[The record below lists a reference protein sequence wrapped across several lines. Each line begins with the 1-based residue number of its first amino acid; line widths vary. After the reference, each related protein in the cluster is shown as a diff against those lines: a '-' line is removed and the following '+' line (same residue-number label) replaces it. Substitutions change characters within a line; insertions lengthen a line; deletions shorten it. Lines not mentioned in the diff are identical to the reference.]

1 MNNLP
6 QGGEAMSKKQYEMI
20 SDEEI
25 ISLIR
30 GDDRLAMDYLIDK
43 YKNLVRKKAKAL
55 YLIGGDREDLIQEG
69 MIGLYKAI
77 RDYQKEKEA
86 SFLTF
91 ADLCV
96 SRQMYTAIKNSN
108 TKKNQPLNNY
118 ISIDSSNYN
127 DDVEGADSISYVAH
141 LAHARSMNP
150 EEMLIDREH
159 TSWLETKLMESLS
172 SFEKKILTLYLDD
185 YSYSKIAQMLK
196 KEPKAIDNGLQ
207 RIKRKL
213 NTALKDLQG

>member
-1 MNNLP
+1 
-6 QGGEAMSKKQYEMI
+6 MSDKQYESF

-25 ISLIR
+25 VTLIR
-30 GDDRLAMDYLIDK
+30 LDDRLAMDFLIGK

-55 YLIGGDREDLIQEG
+55 FLIGGDREDLIQEG

-91 ADLCV
+91 ADLCI
-96 SRQMYTAIKNSN
+96 SRQMYSAIKTSN

-118 ISIDSSNYN
+118 ISIDSSNYAEDN
-127 DDVEGADSISYVAH
+127 EGMDSISYVTN
-141 LAHARSMNP
+141 LASARNVNP
-150 EEMLIDREH
+150 EEMLIDREN
-159 TSWLETKLMESLS
+159 TKILELKLRERLS
-172 SFEKKILTLYLDD
+172 KFEKQILNLYLKD
-185 YSYSKIAQMLK
+185 YNYSIIAQLLD

-207 RIKRKL
+207 RIKKKL
-213 NTALKDLQG
+213 NLALKEM

>member
-1 MNNLP
+1 MIY
-6 QGGEAMSKKQYEMI
+6 QQYEDI

-25 ISLIR
+25 VVLIR
-30 GDDRLAMDYLIDK
+30 EGDTLAMDYLIGK

-55 YLIGGDREDLIQEG
+55 YLIGGDHEDLIQEG

-91 ADLCV
+91 SDLCI
-96 SRQMYTAIKNSN
+96 SRQIYTAIKSSN

-118 ISIDSSNYN
+118 ISIDSSNYT
-127 DDVEGADSISYVAH
+127 DDIDSTDYAVSFIET

-150 EEMLIDREH
+150 EEMFIDKEN
-159 TSWLETKLMESLS
+159 TSLLEKELYERLS
-172 SFEKKILTLYLDD
+172 KFEKQILNLYLQD
-185 YSYSKIAQMLK
+185 YNYSKIAEILD
-196 KEPKAIDNGLQ
+196 KEPKSVDNALQ
-207 RIKRKL
+207 RIRNKL
-213 NTALKDLQG
+213 NQILKGI

>member
-1 MNNLP
+1 ME
-6 QGGEAMSKKQYEMI
+6 QQQYETI

-25 ISLIR
+25 IALIR
-30 GDDRLAMDYLIDK
+30 KNDTQAMEYLIGK

-77 RDYQKEKEA
+77 RDYQADKEA
-86 SFLTF
+86 SFMTF

-96 SRQMYTAIKNSN
+96 SRQIYTAIKSSN

-118 ISIDSSNYN
+118 ISIDSTNYSE
-127 DDVEGADSISYVAH
+127 DSEIHDSTVSFVET
-141 LAHARSMNP
+141 LAHARNINP
-150 EEMLIDREH
+150 EDMLIDKEN
-159 TSWLETKLMESLS
+159 TEQLEAALYERLSDMERQ
-172 SFEKKILTLYLDD
+172 ILNLYLQD
-185 YSYSKIAQMLK
+185 YNYSMIAERLSK
-196 KEPKAIDNGLQ
+196 DAKSIDNALQ

-213 NTALKDLQG
+213 NQVLKEI

>member
-1 MNNLP
+1 ME
-6 QGGEAMSKKQYEMI
+6 QQQYETI

-25 ISLIR
+25 IALIR
-30 GDDRLAMDYLIDK
+30 KNDTQAMEYLIGK

-77 RDYQKEKEA
+77 RDYQGDKEA

-96 SRQMYTAIKNSN
+96 SRQIYTAIKSSN

-118 ISIDSSNYN
+118 ISIDSTNYSE
-127 DDVEGADSISYVAH
+127 DSEIHDSTVSFVET
-141 LAHARSMNP
+141 LAHARNINP
-150 EEMLIDREH
+150 EDMLIDKEN
-159 TSWLETKLMESLS
+159 TEQLEAALYERLSDMERQ
-172 SFEKKILTLYLDD
+172 ILNLYLQD
-185 YSYSKIAQMLK
+185 YNYSMIAERLSK
-196 KEPKAIDNGLQ
+196 DAKSIDNALQ

-213 NTALKDLQG
+213 NQVLKEI

>member
-1 MNNLP
+1 
-6 QGGEAMSKKQYEMI
+6 MSKKQYEMI

-118 ISIDSSNYN
+118 ISIDSDYN
-127 DDVEGADSISYVAH
+127 SDIDGNESVSYVAH

-150 EEMLIDREH
+150 EEMLIDREN
-159 TSWLETKLMESLS
+159 TSQLEMKLMDSLS

-185 YSYSKIAQMLK
+185 NSYSKIARILK

-213 NTALKDLQG
+213 NAALKDLQGKI